1 MKTMPSNE
9 DKIKEFARKA
19 GIGLV
24 GIAGEGRFD
33 GPPSL
38 DPTYTLKGA
47 RAIVS
52 MALPMSVPAIYD
64 FLSKKSHGPHNLEQL
79 KSCQRMH
86 RICRELAS
94 YIGSLGYKAIAV
106 APNNTYR
113 RSLDPFSTR
122 PSFSHRFGA
131 VVAGLGTFGLSGN
144 VVTKQYGAAIYLGT
158 VITDAPLKSDP
169 VMPAR
174 NTMDNRCRTCKLC
187 DKSCTL
193 RMFRDD
199 EDEYLLINGELHV
212 RGKRDN
218 LDLCNMPCFGLH
230 GISSDKKWTNWGRH
244 WIREYTNRRPDPA
257 DRTSIRRMMMREG
270 PRSGDGGQRYDVI
283 RRGNSILWPR
293 DNVEDLIPDYEDLP
307 GSEEEIVKLLV
318 TAHEHMGVVGLKDPY
333 VLTCGQCSLV
343 CGPDFE
349 ETKKRYDMLIAGGY
363 VVPGPDGKM
372 VHANTYDEALKLK
385 SESHVTFSLK
395 ERLKN
400 SGGSIWLKSYFGFEP
415 KGEWQN
421 RLYQRKVK
429 KACADAG
436 LAGQEAR
443 APSLFLGIIGAKPL
457 RQQKKSNNI
466 SVHCK

>member
-1 MKTMPSNE
+1 MQSNE
-9 DKIKEFARKA
+9 EKIKDFARKA

-52 MALPMSVPAIYD
+52 MALPMNVPAIYD
-64 FLSKKSHGPHNLEQL
+64 FLSKKSRGPHNLEQL

-86 RICRELAS
+86 RISKELAD
-94 YIGSLGYKAIAV
+94 YIVELGYKALPV
-106 APNNTYR
+106 PPNNTYR
-113 RSLDPFSTR
+113 RSPDPFTPQ

-144 VVTKQYGAAIYLGT
+144 VVTRQYGAAVYLGT

-169 VMPAR
+169 ILPAR
-174 NTMDNRCRTCKLC
+174 DTMDNRCRTCKLC

-199 EDEYLLINGELHV
+199 EEEYLLINGELHA

-244 WIREYTNRRPDPA
+244 WIREYSDHRPDPEN
-257 DRTSIRRMMMREG
+257 RTSIRMMMMREG
-270 PRSGDGGQRYDVI
+270 PRSGDGGPRYDVI
-283 RRGNSILWPR
+283 RRGNSILYPR
-293 DNVEDLIPDYEDLP
+293 QSVEDMIPDYESLP
-307 GSEEEIVKLLV
+307 GSEEEISRLLV
-318 TAHEHMGVVGLKDPY
+318 TAHEHMGVTGLKDPY

-343 CGPDFE
+343 CGPDFD
-349 ETKKRYDMLIAGGY
+349 ETKKRYDMLIASGY
-363 VVPGPDGKM
+363 VVPGVDSRM
-372 VHANTYDEALKLK
+372 VRVNTYERARELK
-385 SESHVTFSLK
+385 SRYHVTVSRR

-400 SGGSIWLKSYFGFEP
+400 SGGTFWLKNYFGFEP
-415 KGEWQN
+415 KGVWQN
-421 RLYQRKVK
+421 WLYLRKAK
-429 KACADAG
+429 KACAEAG
-436 LAGQEAR
+436 LADKEAK
-443 APSLFLGIIGAKPL
+443 APTLFLGVLGRSHRKKG
-457 RQQKKSNNI
+457 QK
-466 SVHCK
+466 

>member
-1 MKTMPSNE
+1 MQSNE
-9 DKIKEFARKA
+9 DKIKDFAREA
-19 GIGLV
+19 GIALV

-52 MALPMSVPAIYD
+52 LALPMNVPAIYD

-86 RICRELAS
+86 RISRELAD
-94 YIGSLGYKAIAV
+94 YIRVLGYRAVAV

-131 VVAGLGTFGLSGN
+131 VAAGLGTFGLSGN
-144 VVTKQYGAAIYLGT
+144 VVTRQYGAAIYLGT

-169 VMPAR
+169 LPPAR
-174 NTMDNRCRTCKLC
+174 DTMDTRCRTCKLC

-199 EDEYLLINGELHV
+199 EEEYLLINGELHA

-244 WIREYTNRRPDPA
+244 WIREYIDRRPDPEGRA
-257 DRTSIRRMMMREG
+257 SIRRMMMREG
-270 PRSGDGGQRYDVI
+270 PASGDGGPRYDVI

-293 DNVEDLIPDYEDLP
+293 QSVEDLIPDYENLP
-307 GSEEEIVKLLV
+307 GGEEEIARLLT
-318 TAHEHMGVVGLKDPY
+318 TAHEHMGVKGLRDPY

-343 CGPDFE
+343 CGPDFG
-349 ETKKRYDMLIAGGY
+349 ETKKRYDMLMTSGY
-363 VVPGPDGKM
+363 VVPGADGRM
-372 VHANTYDEALKLK
+372 VHADTYEEARELKAKYHLKL
-385 SESHVTFSLK
+385 SRR

-400 SGGSIWLKSYFGFEP
+400 SGGAFWLKNYFGFEP
-415 KGEWQN
+415 GGEWQGW
-421 RLYQRKVK
+421 LYRRKVK
-429 KACADAG
+429 KACAAAG
-436 LAGQEAR
+436 LAGKEAV
-443 APSLFLGIIGAKPL
+443 APTLFLGIMGGGPGKSVKK
-457 RQQKKSNNI
+457 QK
-466 SVHCK
+466 

>member
-1 MKTMPSNE
+1 MQSIE
-9 DKIKEFARKA
+9 DKIKDFTRKA
-19 GIGLV
+19 GIGLA

-52 MALPMSVPAIYD
+52 LALPMNVPAIYD

-86 RICRELAS
+86 RISSELAG
-94 YIGSLGYKAIAV
+94 YIKGLGYRAV
-106 APNNTYR
+106 AVPPNNTYR
-113 RSLDPFSTR
+113 RSLDPWSTR

-131 VVAGLGTFGLSGN
+131 VAAGLGTFGLSGN
-144 VVTKQYGAAIYLGT
+144 VVTGQYGAAVYLGT

-174 NTMDNRCRTCKLC
+174 DVMDNRCRTCKLC

-199 EDEYLLINGELHV
+199 EEEYLLINGELHA
-212 RGKRDN
+212 RGKRGN

-244 WIREYTNRRPDPA
+244 WIREYTDRRPDPENRVA
-257 DRTSIRRMMMREG
+257 IRRMMMREG
-270 PRSGDGGQRYDVI
+270 PASGDGGPRYDVI
-283 RRGNSILWPR
+283 RRGNSLLWPR
-293 DNVEDLIPDYEDLP
+293 PDVEGLIPDYENLP
-307 GSEEEIVKLLV
+307 GSEEEMAGLLV
-318 TAHEHMGVVGLKDPY
+318 KAHENMGVTGLKDPY

-343 CGPDFE
+343 CGPDFA
-349 ETKKRYDMLIAGGY
+349 ETKKRYDMLIASGY
-363 VVPGPDGKM
+363 VVPGADGRM
-372 VHANTYDEALKLK
+372 VHVDTYEEALELK
-385 SESHVTFSLK
+385 SRYRVTFSRR

-400 SGGSIWLKSYFGFEP
+400 SGGAFWLKNYFGLEP
-415 KGEWQN
+415 GGEWQN
-421 RLYQRKVK
+421 FIYQRKNK
-429 KACADAG
+429 KACAAAG
-436 LAGQEAR
+436 LAGKEAR
-443 APSLFLGIIGAKPL
+443 APTLFLGIFRGKP
-457 RQQKKSNNI
+457 KKSA
-466 SVHCK
+466 KK